1 MAENKEQSQFLTSEK
16 RLLNSAF
23 TINEY
28 IHIYLY
34 IRIKVQLIFKSKKN
48 AYQTQ
53 NLRY

>member
-1 MAENKEQSQFLTSEK
+1 MAENRQSQFLTSEK

-28 IHIYLY
+28 IRTYIY
-34 IRIKVQLIFKSKKN
+34 IRTKVQLIFKPKKN

-53 NLRY
+53 NLR